1 MKHKRIVIA
10 LVLLVSLLLSSCGQ
24 AFPRMTQ
31 TALLYAEAAPKAF
44 SEPAAKAEEEKAPA
58 PETAAEAPALLSA
71 FREAPA
77 DVQTVQPMA
86 PAGGKVEPVR
96 VTTDMFRAKFEGS
109 AVSGSGETVGG
120 VYRFAA
126 TQTDGEAWHV
136 KLECNY
142 PTVAGRDY
150 RISYRFHSDV
160 AGKVKFG
167 DFQEFEIREGDNSLT
182 GILTASSG
190 TSYLDLQLGMLP
202 PFTIDFSEIEVEE
215 YADEVDYENALPSP
229 VNFERETLVFE
240 KHDQG
245 YAPVLTRSKDGVSV
259 EYLATSWDSGI
270 WKSRLYIRTG
280 LIPESGVHYR
290 VTADIKCD
298 QDMPFEVLFNNGDEE
313 KGYGALYGQ
322 NLTAGET
329 KTCEAV
335 ITGSGDGDDL
345 VMQFSLGE
353 VPEGSV
359 VDVSNL
365 RVEKIKDHYTNE
377 LPAHFALDTS
387 VATGKTLY
395 GAIPTS
401 FKNLPLTNFS
411 YSGTDTVYEGHDD
424 DYEVNLEEN
433 GSSATLNITRAPE
446 SGRGVWKVRLYAAT
460 GVELEAGTTY
470 QVCFDLAAKADQ
482 DKYEVLLS
490 GDTDEAYGADKGRSL
505 TAGGTDHVEFL
516 VTPDESHGPL
526 TIRLQLGETDTTA
539 GNSFTLS
546 NLSVKKLSAEYKP
559 VGTAALST
567 GGTGNVSEEHYD
579 GVEQTLTASGDSAAL
594 NITAAR
600 SEGAGGVWSSK
611 LLIRTGITPD
621 AGAKYRVGASVDAT
635 GATGKFEFLLQ
646 NTGSESLYDYQKDLS
661 GPGSYGIDFTAPAS
675 GCGELVLVFQL
686 GDAAADNT
694 ITVSD
699 INICKID
706 TDSTAEIELP
716 GFAYPTVTQPAAGS
730 GEPGY
735 EALDLAE
742 LSAGEGHDDGYEQ
755 TLDGLSLTIS
765 QVPAHSIEVWTSK
778 LLIDPGVVPQTGEKY
793 RVTASLSS
801 AKAMDFEVC
810 YNNGSAEKGYGALY
824 GQSIGAGETKELVS
838 EFEVAADAAA
848 DKLILQFQ
856 VGKSPAENTITV
868 NSVKVERIVPGTET
882 VTTVPEGYHEISL
895 SGTSASEAHGDGYEQ
910 TLSGNALSISNVPST
925 GVWSSKLFVDTG
937 LSPESGAKY
946 KVTATVSS
954 AKAMDFEICYN
965 RGSEE
970 KGYSALYGQSIAAG
984 ESKAFV
990 HEFTAPTDKDA
1001 DKLILQLQV
1010 GASPAENTI
1019 TVSSVKVEKFV
1030 PGGEGT
1036 TVPAGYQ
1043 SVSLTGSR
1051 ITEAHDSEYVQTL
1064 SGSTLTINE
1073 IITPAVWRSKL
1084 FVNTGAVPEA
1094 GQKYRVTANVTSTKA
1109 MDFEICY
1116 NNGSAEKGYGAL
1128 YGQSIGENETKNFT
1142 GEFELS
1148 ADATPDKL
1156 ILQFQLGNSP
1166 KDNTVT
1172 VNSVTLEKLVG
1183 EHSENVTV
1191 PEGYQTVPVSLGL
1204 ESTFDSGYDQSLVGS
1219 KLTVSARPE
1228 NPEYF
1233 RARLFVDTGVKLEA
1247 GGKYQGVITLTSS
1260 MDMDFEVNLDSGH
1273 IFHGGMER
1281 KYGALRGLHI
1291 DAGQTAEFS
1300 FTIDSAPE
1308 DGSAKNLFL
1317 QMQLGKSPVG
1327 NVITLNG
1334 VTLKKWEEE
1343 HTQTQT
1349 VPAAYTAVSL
1359 GEPTLTEA
1367 HDGGYEQTVSSKS
1380 LSITRIPE
1388 APGIWKSKLFYN
1400 TDTVLEV
1407 GAKYRVTA
1415 NVSATKA
1422 MDLEVCY
1429 NNGGAEKGYG
1439 ALYSQSIAEGET
1451 KDFIGEFEVS
1461 ADATPDKLILQFQ
1474 LGNSPAGNSITVNSV
1489 KLEKWEAEH
1498 TVGSEDAYV
1507 EQTLSTLNAWEQ
1519 HDDKFVQT
1527 LEGRSLTIS
1536 EIKPNGVWLSKLFV
1550 DTHET
1555 LEAGAKYKVTANVT
1569 TLQPL
1574 NYELC
1579 YNSGE
1584 EEKGYDALYSLSLA
1598 ENETKDLV
1606 REITVPADMTT
1617 GSLVLQFQLGES
1629 PAGNTFTVNSVKL
1642 EKWDEEHQETEA
1654 FSGTT
1659 ENVPVSAL
1667 SASESHAGG
1676 YEQTLEGTTLT
1687 ISALPKLDSGIW
1699 SSKLYVDTHETLEAG
1714 EKYRVTASV
1723 SSTRAMDF
1731 ELLYNSGPEEKGY
1744 GALYGQSIAD
1754 SETKDYVSE
1763 FEVAADKAV
1772 SNLVLQFQLGNSQAP
1787 CTFTVNS
1794 VTVEKW
1800 SDGSAPASPKV
1811 VRNSFDL
1818 ESSNGAAASLSGDGS
1833 SATATVTKSGDDWH
1847 IKLYAKPGVKLE
1859 EGKAYQVSM
1868 TVSGANGCAAC
1879 YKNTEHSGEGDAEVV
1894 FGTETVSDGVVTH
1907 SFTAAESGTLEILL
1921 KIGNVAAGTA
1931 VKVSDVSVS
1940 EAAETV
1946 GENLMTAELSA
1957 GSAGNVSFWAHEDYA
1972 AALSGDG
1979 SSASLAISNA
1989 PDEGKE
1995 AWKVK
2000 LFVDTGIALEAGKL
2014 YRISADVSADAE
2026 LDYELCCTD
2035 GVSDA
2040 PEHQLAPTKSGLHAA
2055 ADAQTVLCD
2064 AAPAADATLNLQFNL
2079 GNAAAPCT
2087 VSISNV
2093 KVEEMTE
2100 GESETVLPSF
2110 SYDSVGSF
2118 GSAADDG
2125 YIVSLDKAASSATFR
2140 ILQAP
2145 ASDRNPW
2152 NVKLN
2157 VRTGFTPEKDK
2168 GYRVS
2173 FDLNAALAQSAFEVF
2188 YDGNTESAYGAQ
2200 YGQSLSSGKNSFSY
2214 IIYPGESKGE
2224 LVLQLRCGKT
2234 DGTAGNTYTFSNL
2247 KIDEVTFRYTQTP
2260 ETKEVTTLV
2269 TQNGYIEQLE
2279 RTRDRATVRIEKTPS
2294 EGREAW
2300 KSKLFVET
2308 GVTLRPGQKY
2318 RVSMDVKSI
2327 IPTPFEVCFNN
2338 GGVEKGLGAMFGL
2351 ISTPSGQHV
2360 EYITYAKEATQL
2372 VIQLSLGNCAPPN
2385 SIMLSNVKVEKAGA
2399 IDLVSDTIYTF

>member
-86 PAGGKVEPVR
+86 LAGGKVEPIR

-109 AVSGSGETVGG
+109 DVAGSGEAVDG

-126 TQTDGEAWHV
+126 TKTDGEAWHV

-424 DYEVNLEEN
+424 DYVVSLEES
-433 GSSATLNITRAPE
+433 GTSATLKIMQAP
-446 SGRGVWKVRLYAAT
+446 SNPDDRGVWKAKLYAAT
-460 GVELEAGTTY
+460 GVTPEAGKSY
-470 QVCFDLAAKADQ
+470 RIKFNLKSSADQ
-482 DKYEVLLS
+482 AEYEVLFN
-490 GDTDEAYGADKGRSL
+490 GNTEKAYDGLYQRSL
-505 TAGGTDHVEFL
+505 TAGGTDAVEYIL
-516 VTPDESHGPL
+516 TPEESRGEL
-526 TIRLQLGETDTTA
+526 TLQFQLGKTDTA
-539 GNSFTLS
+539 EGNTVTLS
-546 NLSVKKLSAEYKP
+546 DLSVEKLSAEYKP

-621 AGAKYRVGASVDAT
+621 AGAKYRVSAAVDAT
-635 GATGKFEFLLQ
+635 GDTGVFEFLLQ
-646 NTGSESLYDYQKDLS
+646 NTGSESLYDYQKGLS

-694 ITVSD
+694 ITVSGLQV
-699 INICKID
+699 CKISGESMED
-706 TDSTAEIELP
+706 VGLT
-716 GFAYPTVTQPAAGS
+716 GFAYPVVTEGSTAYNDFDLYVNEASAAAAELTGDGASATVTVAAPGTEAWHVKLYAKPGLELKANTSYTISMDVSGADGCTANFKNTAAEGENGFGSEIVTGGSVTHTVMTTASGTMEIVLEIGSVAEGAAVTVSNIEIKEATTDYIPMTLTGFAYPSVTHNEASNGSFYVDAGATLSSSAAGS
-730 GEPGY
+730 ATATVNTPGEDWRIKFYVQPKM
-735 EALDLAE
+735 ALESGKLYRVSVNVAGANGCQLCFKD
-742 LSAGEGHDDGYEQ
+742 LSAPDNVAE
-755 TLDGLSLTIS
+755 
-765 QVPAHSIEVWTSK
+765 
-778 LLIDPGVVPQTGEKY
+778 
-793 RVTASLSS
+793 TAYGDVFLSS
-801 AKAMDFEVC
+801 DNQTVSRDIT
-810 YNNGSAEKGYGALY
+810 GSGGVMEIFVKIGALA
-824 GQSIGAGETKELVS
+824 AGS
-838 EFEVAADAAA
+838 EVT
-848 DKLILQFQ
+848 LSG
-856 VGKSPAENTITV
+856 V
-868 NSVKVERIVPGTET
+868 RIEEYTNLD
-882 VTTVPEGYHEISL
+882 L
-895 SGTSASEAHGDGYEQ
+895 SGTTYKLEFNTKDGGTPGD
-910 TLSGNALSISNVPST
+910 
-925 GVWSSKLFVDTG
+925 GVWSS
-937 LSPESGAKY
+937 
-946 KVTATVSS
+946 
-954 AKAMDFEICYN
+954 
-965 RGSEE
+965 
-970 KGYSALYGQSIAAG
+970 
-984 ESKAFV
+984 
-990 HEFTAPTDKDA
+990 
-1001 DKLILQLQV
+1001 
-1010 GASPAENTI
+1010 
-1019 TVSSVKVEKFV
+1019 
-1030 PGGEGT
+1030 
-1036 TVPAGYQ
+1036 
-1043 SVSLTGSR
+1043 
-1051 ITEAHDSEYVQTL
+1051 
-1064 SGSTLTINE
+1064 
-1073 IITPAVWRSKL
+1073 
-1084 FVNTGAVPEA
+1084 
-1094 GQKYRVTANVTSTKA
+1094 TS
-1109 MDFEICY
+1109 
-1116 NNGSAEKGYGAL
+1116 
-1128 YGQSIGENETKNFT
+1128 
-1142 GEFELS
+1142 
-1148 ADATPDKL
+1148 
-1156 ILQFQLGNSP
+1156 
-1166 KDNTVT
+1166 
-1172 VNSVTLEKLVG
+1172 
-1183 EHSENVTV
+1183 
-1191 PEGYQTVPVSLGL
+1191 
-1204 ESTFDSGYDQSLVGS
+1204 
-1219 KLTVSARPE
+1219 
-1228 NPEYF
+1228 
-1233 RARLFVDTGVKLEA
+1233 
-1247 GGKYQGVITLTSS
+1247 
-1260 MDMDFEVNLDSGH
+1260 
-1273 IFHGGMER
+1273 
-1281 KYGALRGLHI
+1281 
-1291 DAGQTAEFS
+1291 
-1300 FTIDSAPE
+1300 
-1308 DGSAKNLFL
+1308 
-1317 QMQLGKSPVG
+1317 
-1327 NVITLNG
+1327 
-1334 VTLKKWEEE
+1334 
-1343 HTQTQT
+1343 
-1349 VPAAYTAVSL
+1349 
-1359 GEPTLTEA
+1359 
-1367 HDGGYEQTVSSKS
+1367 
-1380 LSITRIPE
+1380 
-1388 APGIWKSKLFYN
+1388 
-1400 TDTVLEV
+1400 
-1407 GAKYRVTA
+1407 
-1415 NVSATKA
+1415 
-1422 MDLEVCY
+1422 
-1429 NNGGAEKGYG
+1429 
-1439 ALYSQSIAEGET
+1439 
-1451 KDFIGEFEVS
+1451 
-1461 ADATPDKLILQFQ
+1461 
-1474 LGNSPAGNSITVNSV
+1474 
-1489 KLEKWEAEH
+1489 
-1498 TVGSEDAYV
+1498 
-1507 EQTLSTLNAWEQ
+1507 
-1519 HDDKFVQT
+1519 
-1527 LEGRSLTIS
+1527 
-1536 EIKPNGVWLSKLFV
+1536 
-1550 DTHET
+1550 
-1555 LEAGAKYKVTANVT
+1555 
-1569 TLQPL
+1569 
-1574 NYELC
+1574 
-1579 YNSGE
+1579 
-1584 EEKGYDALYSLSLA
+1584 
-1598 ENETKDLV
+1598 
-1606 REITVPADMTT
+1606 
-1617 GSLVLQFQLGES
+1617 
-1629 PAGNTFTVNSVKL
+1629 NTFTITKTPEPQDGWVTKFFIDPHVQVMSGKQYRASFTLVS
-1642 EKWDEEHQETEA
+1642 EHKGFDIEFLNPTPWNDQA
-1654 FSGTT
+1654 HGGKQWSFSNQVYTRQFEG
-1659 ENVPVSAL
+1659 EDDWMQIIV
-1667 SASESHAGG
+1667 HAGWVDPD
-1676 YEQTLEGTTLT
+1676 
-1687 ISALPKLDSGIW
+1687 IS
-1699 SSKLYVDTHETLEAG
+1699 
-1714 EKYRVTASV
+1714 VT
-1723 SSTRAMDF
+1723 
-1731 ELLYNSGPEEKGY
+1731 
-1744 GALYGQSIAD
+1744 
-1754 SETKDYVSE
+1754 
-1763 FEVAADKAV
+1763 V
-1772 SNLVLQFQLGNSQAP
+1772 SNLTITDLS
-1787 CTFTVNS
+1787 S
-1794 VTVEKW
+1794 VTDKTPAIAAPTPE
-1800 SDGSAPASPKV
+1800 SDTVTP
-1811 VRNSFDL
+1811 NSFSL
-1818 ESSNGAAASLSGDGS
+1818 AAENGAAAALSGDGS
-1833 SATATVTKSGDDWH
+1833 SGATATVSAAGTAAGDIVLTANTGAELEQDKDYRIKMNVTGADGCTVTFMNATSGAASGFGTATIEGGAVTHTVKTDETGVLSIRALLGSVPAETAVTVSGIEVSEYKFGDLDVTPDFAYPSTTEDSVDGKSFKVEANEGAMATLTGDGSGIATATVTKPGDDWH
-1847 IKLYAKPGVKLE
+1847 VKFYAFPKLALE
-1859 EGKAYQVSM
+1859 AGGTYQVSLR
-1868 TVSGANGCAAC
+1868 VQNASGCDVCFKDPSAD
-1879 YKNTEHSGEGDAEVV
+1879 KDAETAYGVYKLKADD
-1894 FGTETVSDGVVTH
+1894 ETVVQTVT
-1907 SFTAAESGTLEILL
+1907 GTGGELEILL
-1921 KIGNVAAGTA
+1921 KIGAVAKNTE
-1931 VKVSDVSVS
+1931 VSISGVSIKKLS
-1940 EAAETV
+1940 GETL
-1946 GENLMTAELSA
+1946 GDNLMTDPLTAAST
-1957 GSAGNVSFWAHEDYA
+1957 GNVSFWAHEDYA

-2100 GESETVLPSF
+2100 GESENVLPSF

-2118 GSAADDG
+2118 GTAADAG
-2125 YIVSLDKAASSATFR
+2125 YIVSLDKSASSATLH
-2140 ILQAP
+2140 IDQAP
-2145 ASDRNPW
+2145 AERNPW